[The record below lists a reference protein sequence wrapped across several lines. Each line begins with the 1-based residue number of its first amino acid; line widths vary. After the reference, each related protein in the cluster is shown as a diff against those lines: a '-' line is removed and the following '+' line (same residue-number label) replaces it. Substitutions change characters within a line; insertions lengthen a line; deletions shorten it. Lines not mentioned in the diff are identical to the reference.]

1 MEMFCRRCKNILVWD
16 FTGGRRVKKC
26 PRCGFVDE
34 PLPHKEEG
42 PSIPKVRKGV
52 APGSA
57 EYGRRSLR
65 DHILSG
71 EGEEEKRT
79 SSREI
84 KAPPPGSGAPAPGMF
99 PFDTIRPGQEEFH
112 NDVADAIA
120 NGRILIASV
129 PTGIGKTAAALSPAV
144 EDALKRGGLVLF
156 MTSKQSQHAIA
167 VETLR
172 RISKRTGRKIKVVD
186 VISKQAMCPRDL
198 SHLPNYAFNYLCRSQ
213 AKDGTCPH
221 FKAAPDA
228 LIRAI
233 KDRIMDV
240 SELKDEAV
248 RYRICPHKAALE
260 AAKGAHVLICDFNYL
275 FSDLTDIMLA
285 GLGKD
290 LSDLVLIVDEAHN
303 LPDRI
308 RSHQKDDLSMY
319 GLDEALI
326 QAGRNRRIKPLLRRI
341 RDIIVSEGEKLLT
354 ESGEKLVDR
363 RELVSHLRGVFQ
375 ETIDGSFDLEDL
387 IELLEEEGK
396 KRKDP
401 EEENPLLH
409 LSSFLNKILSNSEN
423 HILFFSIP
431 EGKDGDSMR
440 LTFRSL
446 DPGEISGRIFKGCR
460 SAVLMSGTLKPP
472 SMFGDILGI
481 ARGRRMENEYP
492 SPFPRDNKLVLVDR
506 SVTTAYAKRSR
517 DMYQRIGERITRIAS
532 SSPGNIAVFFPS
544 YQIMWNVKDHI
555 PHMPRRMLVE
565 RKEMSKSQKEG
576 LVEDLIRSKRGQ
588 GAVLMGVMGGSLSE
602 GVDYKDNILST
613 VVIVGLPLAPPSL
626 EVKAVRDLYRKRYGM
641 VKGDEY
647 SYEYPAVNRILQ
659 AAGRS
664 IRSETDRAAIIMLE
678 ERMAQPKYLK
688 YLPEEM
694 RPDST
699 SSVEGRMGKFF

>member
-1 MEMFCRRCKNILVWD
+1 MEMFCRRCKNILIWD

-26 PRCGFVDE
+26 TRCGFIDE
-34 PLPHKEEG
+34 PLPRKEEG
-42 PSIPKVRKGV
+42 PSIPKVRRGV
-52 APGSA
+52 APGSP

-71 EGEEEKRT
+71 EGEDKGPGGKA
-79 SSREI
+79 
-84 KAPPPGSGAPAPGMF
+84 KAPRTESGAPAPGMF

-144 EDALKRGGLVLF
+144 DDALKRGGLVLF

-167 VETLR
+167 IETLR
-172 RISKRTGRKIKVVD
+172 MISERTGKKIKVVD

-198 SHLPNYAFNYLCRSQ
+198 SHLPNYAFNYLCRAQS
-213 AKDGTCPH
+213 KDRSCP
-221 FKAAPDA
+221 FFRSAPDK
-228 LIRAI
+228 LTRTI
-233 KDRIMDV
+233 KARIMSV
-240 SELKDEAV
+240 EELKDEAAN
-248 RYRICPHKAALE
+248 YKICPHKAALE
-260 AAKGAHVLICDFNYL
+260 AAKGANVLICDFNYL
-275 FSDLTDIMLA
+275 FSDLSDMVLK
-285 GLGKD
+285 GLGRD
-290 LSDLVLIVDEAHN
+290 LSELVLIVDEAHN

-308 RSHQKDDLSMY
+308 RGHQRDDLSMY

-326 QAGRNRRIKPLLRRI
+326 QAGRNRRIKPLLKRI
-341 RDIIVSEGEKLLT
+341 RNIIVSEGEKLLSG
-354 ESGEKLVDR
+354 SGEKLVDR
-363 RELVSHLRGVFQ
+363 RELVSHLRGVFH

-401 EEENPLLH
+401 EEDNPLLH
-409 LSSFLNKILSNSEN
+409 LSSFLNKILSNSES

-431 EGKDGDSMR
+431 EGKDGDSMK

-481 ARGRRMENEYP
+481 AKSRRMEREYP
-492 SPFPRDNKLVLVDR
+492 SPFPRGNKLVLVDR
-506 SVTTAYAKRSR
+506 SVTTAYARRSR
-517 DMYQRIGERITRIAS
+517 EMYQKIAERITRIAS

-544 YQIMWNVKDHI
+544 YQIMWKVKDHI
-555 PHMPRRMLVE
+555 PHMPRSMLVE
-565 RKEMSKSQKEG
+565 RKEMSKSQKEE
-576 LVEDLIRSKRGQ
+576 LVEDLIRSKRGR

-613 VVIVGLPLAPPSL
+613 VVVVGLPLAPPSL

-699 SSVEGRMGKFF
+699 TSVEGRMGKFF